1 MAIYAL
7 HSQGLRFVE
16 SHISQNRADMGHP
29 VLKGTAFRPYV

>member
-16 SHISQNRADMGHP
+16 SHISQNRADR
-29 VLKGTAFRPYV
+29 GTRS